1 MRRRRWPN
9 RLRGPKQPSVTWLTA
24 GRFCRC
30 GRAISDRSSP
40 WAHLQIRRPSREDVA
55 EWFRRWPDANI
66 GVVSGEI
73 SNLIVLDVDPKHGS
87 DAALERLERTYGPV
101 PATVEATTGGGGR
114 HLYFAH
120 PGGLVRNRAGLAQGI
135 DLRGDGGYIVAPPSI
150 HPSGAFYEWA
160 PGRNPDEI
168 ALAPLSRWL
177 IAPMQGL
184 RVGRSLSDWRHLV
197 KEGVAEGQRN
207 STIASLTGH
216 LLWHNVDPDV
226 ALELLLA
233 WNRMRCRPP
242 LDDAEVAGVVASITK
257 LHDVENA
264 FEQQR
269 LGSEEFR
276 SWPKAP

>member
-1 MRRRRWPN
+1 MAEQAARAEAAKRYLAHGWSILP
-9 RLRGPKQPSVTWLTA
+9 LRPRDKRPL
-24 GRFCRC
+24 
-30 GRAISDRSSP
+30 IP

-101 PATVEATTGGGGR
+101 PATVEATTGGGGP

-226 ALELLLA
+226 ALEVLLA

>member
-1 MRRRRWPN
+1 M
-9 RLRGPKQPSVTWLTA
+9 
-24 GRFCRC
+24 
-30 GRAISDRSSP
+30 
-40 WAHLQIRRPSREDVA
+40 
-55 EWFRRWPDANI
+55 
-66 GVVSGEI
+66 
-73 SNLIVLDVDPKHGS
+73 
-87 DAALERLERTYGPV
+87 
-101 PATVEATTGGGGR
+101 EATTGGGGR

-135 DLRGDGGYIVAPPSI
+135 DLRGDAERGDGGYIVAPPSI
-150 HPSGAFYEWA
+150 HPSGTFYEWA
-160 PGRNPDEI
+160 PGRNPDEM

-177 IAPMQGL
+177 IAPIQGL

-207 STIASLTGH
+207 STIASMTGH

-242 LDDAEVAGVVASITK
+242 LDDAEVARVVASITK

-264 FEQQR
+264 FEQER
-269 LGSEEFR
+269 IGSEEVGV
-276 SWPKAP
+276 WPKAP